1 MLDAE
6 TKRRIDNARDVLVGK
21 APDPK
26 AQVEQITIALI
37 YKFMDDMD
45 AASEDLGGRRS
56 FFTDG
61 FEQYRWTSLV
71 RSGLGGHETLR
82 LYKEA
87 LERIPENPNVPR
99 LFRDI
104 FAGAFLPYNDP
115 ETLRLFLKE
124 IDGFRYDRS
133 DGFGD
138 AYEYLLRALGS
149 QGDAGQFLTP
159 RHVIEFIVGIVDPQ
173 KQERVLDPACGTAGF
188 LVAAHA
194 HIRAA
199 NRAPDGADL
208 LTPNERE
215 QIANNFAGYDIS
227 PDMTRLSR
235 VNMHLHGFAAP
246 NIQEYD
252 TLTSEQFWT
261 QYADVI
267 LANPPFMSPK
277 GGIRPHGRFSVQSKR
292 SEVLFVDYIA
302 EHLAPR
308 GRAGVIVPEGIIFQ
322 SQTAHTQLRKMLVE
336 KHLAA
341 VISLPA
347 GVFQPY
353 SGVKTSILILD
364 NNLARR
370 TDKIAFFKV
379 ESDGFD
385 LGAQRRPIERN
396 DLPAVDGELRDYLR
410 RARAGEPLDDYAP
423 AHGLIVEKARI
434 AASGDYN
441 LSAERYRE
449 ARRVESAYPMVRL
462 GDVCAVFNGI
472 TARKSDYKNDGAVKV
487 IKVRDYTEDSVDF
500 SNDANGWIAEEVTT
514 DKYLRKGDTLIINAA
529 HSVSHVASKIGYLAD
544 DPPFRSLPSGEI
556 TILRAGDRVL
566 PVLLNQVVKSEIFR
580 AMLKEV
586 VTGIHIYPKD
596 IANLSIPLPS
606 MDAQMA
612 IVEEIEG
619 YQRVLD
625 GARAVVEG
633 WRPRIAVD
641 PSWPMAR
648 LGDVCEVKSGFA
660 SGKSQVSD
668 TGVPHVRPMNITS
681 DGLFSMEGMK
691 RIPESEFADKTDYLL
706 EKGDVLFNNTN
717 SNELVGKTCYIE
729 HSMRAGFSNHITRL
743 RAILEECDPKFL
755 AISLHNEWRKGAFS
769 SLAHRWIGQAGVN
782 TKSLMAFPIP
792 LPPMEVQRAIVE
804 ELEGERLLVGA
815 NRELMERM
823 ASRIAGAVGR
833 AWGSGAG

>member
-1 MLDAE
+1 MLDAD

-61 FEQYRWTSLV
+61 FEQYRWASLV

-370 TDKIAFFKV
+370 ADKIAFFKV

-410 RARAGEPLDDYAP
+410 RARAGEPLDGFAP

-449 ARRVESAYPMVRL
+449 ARRASSEFRFVRL
-462 GDVCAVFNGI
+462 GSIADI
-472 TARKSDYKNDGAVKV
+472 TAGNPAPQGAEYFDDGEFPFVRTSDVGAVHRSANFTGSADKV
-487 IKVRDYTEDSVDF
+487 NRKAIDELRLRLCPPDAILFPKSGASTFLNHRVLLKEEAFVSSHLACVIPDTDEALPEYVYHMLCNVDARELTPDQAYP
-500 SNDANGWIAEEVTT
+500 S
-514 DKYLRKGDTLIINAA
+514 LRLKD
-529 HSVSHVASKIGYLAD
+529 LAD
-544 DPPFRSLPSGEI
+544 
-556 TILRAGDRVL
+556 
-566 PVLLNQVVKSEIFR
+566 
-580 AMLKEV
+580 
-586 VTGIHIYPKD
+586 
-596 IANLSIPLPS
+596 LSIPLPS
-606 MDAQMA
+606 MEAQMA

-641 PSWPMAR
+641 PSWPTAR
-648 LGDVCEVKSGFA
+648 LGDVCETLTPPAKIPANLFRDEGRYPVIDQ
-660 SGKSQVSD
+660 SQNAIAGYTDDESILVD
-668 TGVPHVRPMNITS
+668 GS
-681 DGLFSMEGMK
+681 DGLVIFGDHTCAVKFVNTPFAQGADGIKIIKPANDQLDARFLYFSMLANPVEPDGYK
-691 RIPESEFADKTDYLL
+691 RHFGKLKES
-706 EKGDVLFNNTN
+706 
-717 SNELVGKTCYIE
+717 YI
-729 HSMRAGFSNHITRL
+729 S
-743 RAILEECDPKFL
+743 
-755 AISLHNEWRKGAFS
+755 
-769 SLAHRWIGQAGVN
+769 V
-782 TKSLMAFPIP
+782 
-792 LPPMEVQRAIVE
+792 PPMEVQRAIVE
-804 ELEGERLLVGA
+804 ELEGERSLVGA

>member
-61 FEQYRWTSLV
+61 FEQYRWASLV

-208 LTPNERE
+208 LTPTERE

-277 GGIRPHGRFSVQSKR
+277 GGIDRTADSPSNPSAARCCSWTTSPSISR
-292 SEVLFVDYIA
+292 
-302 EHLAPR
+302 
-308 GRAGVIVPEGIIFQ
+308 RAG
-322 SQTAHTQLRKMLVE
+322 
-336 KHLAA
+336 
-341 VISLPA
+341 
-347 GVFQPY
+347 
-353 SGVKTSILILD
+353 
-364 NNLARR
+364 
-370 TDKIAFFKV
+370 
-379 ESDGFD
+379 
-385 LGAQRRPIERN
+385 
-396 DLPAVDGELRDYLR
+396 
-410 RARAGEPLDDYAP
+410 AP
-423 AHGLIVEKARI
+423 A
-434 AASGDYN
+434 
-441 LSAERYRE
+441 
-449 ARRVESAYPMVRL
+449 
-462 GDVCAVFNGI
+462 
-472 TARKSDYKNDGAVKV
+472 
-487 IKVRDYTEDSVDF
+487 
-500 SNDANGWIAEEVTT
+500 
-514 DKYLRKGDTLIINAA
+514 
-529 HSVSHVASKIGYLAD
+529 
-544 DPPFRSLPSGEI
+544 
-556 TILRAGDRVL
+556 
-566 PVLLNQVVKSEIFR
+566 
-580 AMLKEV
+580 
-586 VTGIHIYPKD
+586 
-596 IANLSIPLPS
+596 
-606 MDAQMA
+606 
-612 IVEEIEG
+612 
-619 YQRVLD
+619 
-625 GARAVVEG
+625 
-633 WRPRIAVD
+633 
-641 PSWPMAR
+641 
-648 LGDVCEVKSGFA
+648 
-660 SGKSQVSD
+660 
-668 TGVPHVRPMNITS
+668 
-681 DGLFSMEGMK
+681 
-691 RIPESEFADKTDYLL
+691 
-706 EKGDVLFNNTN
+706 
-717 SNELVGKTCYIE
+717 
-729 HSMRAGFSNHITRL
+729 
-743 RAILEECDPKFL
+743 
-755 AISLHNEWRKGAFS
+755 
-769 SLAHRWIGQAGVN
+769 
-782 TKSLMAFPIP
+782 
-792 LPPMEVQRAIVE
+792 
-804 ELEGERLLVGA
+804 
-815 NRELMERM
+815 
-823 ASRIAGAVGR
+823 
-833 AWGSGAG
+833 